1 MGNSSFAQGALGDV
15 VYCSFPEVWTKMN
28 KKDEFDALE
37 SVKPASEFY
46 SPLSREVTEINEA
59 LAENPRPV
67 NKSCQGN
74 DWLTKMTLNNP
85 SELDEL
91 ISPQPGD
98 SLVGLSPY

>member
-1 MGNSSFAQGALGDV
+1 
-15 VYCSFPEVWTKMN
+15 MN

-37 SVKPASEFY
+37 SVKPASDFY
-46 SPLSREVTEINEA
+46 SPLSGEVTEINEA

-67 NKSCQGN
+67 NKSCQEN